1 MAISMQH
8 DMTAKDET
16 AVETTGRLTWN
27 TPRYVAVPVEARTE
41 GAFIPGPAEIP
52 SLCS

>member
-1 MAISMQH
+1 MQIET
-8 DMTAKDET
+8 MTNTATASLET
-16 AVETTGRLTWN
+16 ADRATWN
-27 TPRYVAVPVEARTE
+27 TPHIKAVSIEDRTQ